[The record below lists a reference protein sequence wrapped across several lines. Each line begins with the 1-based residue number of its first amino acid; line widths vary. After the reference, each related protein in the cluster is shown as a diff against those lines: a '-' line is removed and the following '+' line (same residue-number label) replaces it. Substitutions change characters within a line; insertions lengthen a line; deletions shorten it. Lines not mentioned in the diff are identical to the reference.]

1 MTHHADLV
9 LRAARV
15 LTMDERNTLGTAVA
29 VTDGVISAVGGD
41 ADVAPLIGPST
52 RVLDLPG
59 ATVLPGINDAH
70 CHALAFGLD
79 RPPFNLD
86 LSYPTVRSIADVAE
100 SVREATRSRLP
111 GEWIVGSGWDPG
123 FLAECVAEPGRLP
136 SRHDLDAVSPH
147 NPVYLQDFS
156 YHTAWVNSRALELA
170 GYGPSTVAPTG
181 ATIARDPDGW
191 PSGYVTEG
199 ARYAIRDLL
208 PTPTHQMRRDAV
220 RSAVATMNALGITSL
235 TEPGMGPGDA
245 GGGMAE
251 GGLEVY
257 RDLEADGQLDARI
270 TVLILAVKMSRSVEE
285 FTENLGALS
294 FPAYRDPRMVN
305 VVGVKVMADGIPPNR
320 TSWMHEPFVGGGCGG
335 LTVGGESDEE
345 REETLRAMIVHAHSL
360 GYQLGVHITGDRG
373 IDAVVDAF
381 AEAVR
386 LHPRRDPRHY
396 VIHGDFMTPHSLRV
410 SREHGFGV
418 NMNPTIKWT
427 IADLE
432 EEFVGPERAAYEFP
446 YRTALDA
453 GVTVTS
459 GSDAPVTFPD
469 WRQGVST
476 MVLRESKAS
485 GRVSGPEERIDVL
498 EALRTYTSAP
508 AWQDFAEGWK
518 GSLEVGKVADIC
530 VVDGDLLTMD
540 PHDIPAVPVLLTLL
554 GGRAVHD
561 ATAG

>member
-1 MTHHADLV
+1 MPSADLV
-9 LRAARV
+9 LRGARV
-15 LTMDERNTLGTAVA
+15 LTMDAAGSECSALAVS
-29 VTDGVISAVGGD
+29 DGVIVAVGSD
-41 ADVAPLIGPST
+41 ADVEPLIGPGT
-52 RVLDLPG
+52 RVLDLVG

-86 LSYPTVRSIADVAE
+86 LSYPAVRSIADVVEA
-100 SVREATRSRLP
+100 VRAAAANRLP

-123 FLAECVAEPGRLP
+123 FLAECVDEPGRLP
-136 SRHDLDAVSPH
+136 SRHDLDAASPH

-170 GYGPSTVAPTG
+170 GYDRSTVAPVG
-181 ATIARDPDGW
+181 ATIARDPDGS
-191 PSGYVTEG
+191 PSGYLTEG

-208 PTPTHQMRRDAV
+208 PTPTHAMRRDAV

-235 TEPGMGPGDA
+235 TEPGIGPGDA

-257 RDLEADGQLDARI
+257 RDLEADGTLDARI
-270 TVLILAVKMSRSVEE
+270 TVLILAVKMSRSIEE
-285 FTENLGALS
+285 FRDNLRTLEL
-294 FPAYRDPRMVN
+294 PAYRDPRMVN

-320 TSWMHEPFVGGGCGG
+320 TSWMHDPFVGGGCGG
-335 LTVGGESDEE
+335 LTVGGETDEE
-345 REETLRAMIVHAHSL
+345 RVETLRAMIVHAHSL

-386 LHPRRDPRHY
+386 LHPRPDPRHY

-446 YRTALDA
+446 YRTTLDA

-485 GRVSGPEERIDVL
+485 GRVSGPEERIGVV

-508 AWQDFAEGWK
+508 AWQDFAESWK

-530 VVDGDLLTMD
+530 VVDGDLLAMD
-540 PHDIPAVPVLLTLL
+540 PHDIPTVPVLLTLL

-561 ATAG
+561 VLGR